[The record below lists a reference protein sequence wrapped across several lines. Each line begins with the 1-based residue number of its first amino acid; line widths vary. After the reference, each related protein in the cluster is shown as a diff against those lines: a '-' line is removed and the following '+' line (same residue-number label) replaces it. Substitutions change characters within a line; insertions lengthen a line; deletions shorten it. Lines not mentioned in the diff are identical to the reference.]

1 MNTLIYILAQDKPS
15 GGGGFQTMI
24 MMGLILVV
32 MWVVMIRPQQKKQK
46 ELQKKINSLKK
57 GDKVITIGGLHGV
70 INHINVEKN
79 TLSLRVA
86 DGQFITFDRKSV
98 ATILTDQADSKAET
112 KSTEEVKEEGK

>member
-1 MNTLIYILAQDKPS
+1 MNTLIYILAQDKPD
-15 GGGGFQTMI
+15 GGGFETML

-46 ELQKKINSLKK
+46 ELKKKIDGLKK
-57 GDKVITIGGLHGV
+57 GDKVISIGGIHGV

-98 ATILTDQADSKAET
+98 ATILTDETDSKADV
-112 KSTEEVKEEGK
+112 KATEEVKEEEK